1 MTVAPATT
9 ARRGR
14 CSRGIQLRLGRS
26 MTTNARACTRTTEDA
41 ARATSLCSTN
51 STMTM
56 DDSSPNTRNI
66 NPTSTAWSM
75 ARRR

>member
-1 MTVAPATT
+1 MIVAPATT
-9 ARRGR
+9 ASRGR

-26 MTTNARACTRTTEDA
+26 MTTKAKACTRTTEDA

-56 DDSSPNTRNI
+56 DDSSPKTRRI
-66 NPTSTAWSM
+66 SPARTAWSM
-75 ARRR
+75 PRSR